1 MTRPSYAQRSR
12 QVSRAGSRG
21 WILVETLV
29 ALMVLSVGVLAV
41 NQALQDALL
50 TRAMARDF
58 TQARFLLEQVV
69 SDLELQ
75 PLLIEG
81 AAKNGAFGEAFERFA
96 YHYEV
101 SRVELPAPELPPL
114 AIGTLAQPLQLPVS
128 YLGKIRVT
136 VTWTRAGRS
145 FERAVE
151 TLIAPEKLYIR
162 QSDDAG
168 QAPDNA

>member
-1 MTRPSYAQRSR
+1 MN
-12 QVSRAGSRG
+12 
-21 WILVETLV
+21 E
-29 ALMVLSVGVLAV
+29 
-41 NQALQDALL
+41 ALQEALL

-81 AAKNGAFGEAFERFA
+81 AEKNGDFGDAFERFA

-101 SRVELPAPELPPL
+101 SRVELPAPELPSL
-114 AIGTLAQPLQLPVS
+114 ANAVLAQPLQLPVS

-145 FERAVE
+145 FERTAE
-151 TLIAPEKLYIR
+151 TLVPPERLYIG
-162 QSDDAG
+162 QSNNAG
-168 QAPDNA
+168 QTPDNA